1 MSRRYLVSAG
11 TRDSWL
17 LKHRKR
23 YFHLYDKSARRR
35 TAFLLQQQFREY
47 MAARRRHRKFLR
59 ILRIFDPEY
68 ARVS

>member
-1 MSRRYLVSAG
+1 MSRDR
-11 TRDSWL
+11 WL
-17 LKHRKR
+17 IKNRRR
-23 YFHLYDKSARRR
+23 YFHLYNRAARRR
-35 TAFLLQQQFREY
+35 TAFLLQRQFREY